1 MSKKIATKLDLKE
14 IERRANY
21 AAFQDGLTEI
31 FMGLFLFFYGGALAT
46 DALSIGFIFIILTVF
61 FAKPLIERIKKRY
74 IYPRAGYVKLPEDP
88 HTTGKGIAITAVV
101 MIIALLAAMGISMA
115 VLGQKPGLDFF
126 LTYIVPPAS
135 GFMLAIGPYWLGQTY
150 GLTRGYILAIL
161 FALGG
166 IAMPV
171 FGIASGYE
179 AVGLLCTSV
188 GLLASVTGAFMF
200 VRFIR
205 KYPPETVEIEEV
217 ANAS

>member
-1 MSKKIATKLDLKE
+1 MSESMSTSFDLKE

-46 DALSIGFIFIILTVF
+46 DLLGVGFVFIVVTVF
-61 FAKPLIERIKKRY
+61 FAKPLIERIKKRF

-88 HTTGKGIAITAVV
+88 HTTGKGIAIAAVV
-101 MIIALLAAMGISMA
+101 MIVALLGTMGISMA
-115 VLGQKPGLDFF
+115 VLGQKTGLDFF

-150 GLTRGYILAIL
+150 GLTRGYVLAAI
-161 FALGG
+161 FILGG

-179 AVGLLCTSV
+179 AVGWLCTFV
-188 GLLASVTGAFMF
+188 GLLALGTGTFMF

-205 KYPPETVEIEEV
+205 KYPPETIEIEE
-217 ANAS
+217 AASAS

>member
-1 MSKKIATKLDLKE
+1 MSASFDLKE

-46 DALSIGFIFIILTVF
+46 DALAVGFVFIIVTVF

-74 IYPRAGYVKLPEDP
+74 IYPRAGYVKLPDDP
-88 HTTGKGIAITAVV
+88 NTTGKGIAISAVI
-101 MIIALLAAMGISMA
+101 MIVALLGSMGVSMA
-115 VLGQKPGLDFF
+115 VLGQRAGLDFF

-135 GFMLAIGPYWLGQTY
+135 GFMLAIGPFWLGQTY
-150 GLTRGYILAIL
+150 GLTRGYVLAAI
-161 FALGG
+161 FILGG

-179 AVGLLCTSV
+179 AVGLLCTFV
-188 GLLASVTGAFMF
+188 GLLALGMGTFMF
-200 VRFIR
+200 VHFIR
-205 KYPPETVEIEEV
+205 KYPPETVEIEET